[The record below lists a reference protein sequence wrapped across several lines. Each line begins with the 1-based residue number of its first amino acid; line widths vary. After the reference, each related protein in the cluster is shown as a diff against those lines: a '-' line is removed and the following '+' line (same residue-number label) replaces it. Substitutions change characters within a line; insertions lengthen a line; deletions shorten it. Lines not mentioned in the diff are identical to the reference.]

1 MVKNRE
7 QLVLWILFALAVLS
21 ILLFMTLGARGSWKF
36 IFKFRGLKLA
46 SLMLVAIA
54 IAVSTVL
61 FQTITNNKILTP
73 SVMGFD
79 SLFIFGHTL
88 VFFLFGSDFALS
100 IDPRI
105 RFMADTLLLVIF
117 ASILYRWLFSGS
129 GRSLHLLVLVG
140 IIFGVLF
147 RSLASFMQRILDPN
161 EFVVLRDTLFA
172 SFNSVD
178 TSLLMIA
185 LSVVGL
191 VLIIGAKFFYTFDV
205 LSLGRDTTISLGVNH
220 KKTVTILLVLI
231 AILVAVSTALVG
243 PIMFFGLLVVA
254 LSQYLLNSA
263 KHKYLIP
270 CAILLAIICLVGGQ
284 IILEKLF
291 AFNTALAIVIEFLGG
306 IVFIGLV
313 LRHNKR

>member
-1 MVKNRE
+1 MVKNRQ
-7 QLVLWILFALAVLS
+7 QLVLWILLALALISMV
-21 ILLFMTLGARGSWKF
+21 LFMTLGAKGSWKF
-36 IFKFRGLKLA
+36 IIKFRGLKLA
-46 SLMLVAIA
+46 ALVLVAIS

-73 SVMGFD
+73 AVMGFD
-79 SLFIFGHTL
+79 SLFVFGHTL
-88 VFFLFGSDFALS
+88 IFFIFGSEFALS
-100 IDPRI
+100 IDPKI
-105 RFMADTLLLVIF
+105 RFVADTLLLVIF

-129 GRSLHLLVLVG
+129 SRSLHLLVLVG

-147 RSLASFMQRILDPN
+147 RSLANFMQRILDPN

-178 TSLLMIA
+178 TSLLLIA
-185 LSVVGL
+185 SVIVGL
-191 VLIIGAKFFYTFDV
+191 AIACLAFFFYTFDV
-205 LSLGRDTTISLGVNH
+205 LALGRDAAISLGVNH
-220 KKTVTILLVLI
+220 KKIVTILLVLI

-254 LSQYLLNSA
+254 LSHYLLNSS

-270 CAILLAIICLVGGQ
+270 GTVLLAIICLVGGQ
-284 IILEKLF
+284 VILEKLF

-313 LRHNKR
+313 LRQNKR